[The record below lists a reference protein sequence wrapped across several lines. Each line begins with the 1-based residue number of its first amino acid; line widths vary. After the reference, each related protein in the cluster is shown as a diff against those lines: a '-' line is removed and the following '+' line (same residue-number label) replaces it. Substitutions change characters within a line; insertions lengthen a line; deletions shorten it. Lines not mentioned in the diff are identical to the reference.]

1 MPSAFAKGSA
11 FNAVKPSFA
20 SAFNPALTQSSADS
34 LSDIPSPYNTVLT
47 LASRR
52 RMLRT
57 VVYGVAAMRD
67 LAMQISGVLAILVA
81 VAHGVIGET
90 RGFARPPIQPA
101 SVRRLLRRVWQCRP
115 LPCVPR
121 GVLLVL

>member
-1 MPSAFAKGSA
+1 MPSASAKGSA
-11 FNAVKPSFA
+11 FNAVKPSSA

-57 VVYGVAAMRD
+57 VVYGVAAMPD
-67 LAMQISGVLAILVA
+67 LAMQILGVLGIFVGG
-81 VAHGVIGET
+81 AHGVVGGAG
-90 RGFARPPIQPA
+90 GFGAAPYWPAGGPGRLAR
-101 SVRRLLRRVWQCRP
+101 
-115 LPCVPR
+115 
-121 GVLLVL
+121 VLD

>member
-67 LAMQISGVLAILVA
+67 LAMQILGVLAILVA
-81 VAHGVIGET
+81 VAPGVVGE
-90 RGFARPPIQPA
+90 R
-101 SVRRLLRRVWQCRP
+101 
-115 LPCVPR
+115 R
-121 GVLLVL
+121 GVARAHIEAPSLR

>member
-11 FNAVKPSFA
+11 FNAVKPAFA

-67 LAMQISGVLAILVA
+67 LAMPISGVLAILVA
-81 VAHGVIGET
+81 VAHGVLGGA
-90 RGFARPPIQPA
+90 RGVARAPLAPAWGPPP
-101 SVRRLLRRVWQCRP
+101 
-115 LPCVPR
+115 PR
-121 GVLLVL
+121 GRRPCGAPPCLPHRAPPP

>member
-11 FNAVKPSFA
+11 FNAVKPSSA

-57 VVYGVAAMRD
+57 VVYGVAAMRG
-67 LAMQISGVLAILVA
+67 LAMQILGVAGILVA
-81 VAHGVIGET
+81 GDPGGLGET
-90 RGFARPPIQPA
+90 RVFGTAHR
-101 SVRRLLRRVWQCRP
+101 
-115 LPCVPR
+115 VPR
-121 GVLLVL
+121 RGPVLSPALLD

>member
-57 VVYGVAAMRD
+57 VVYGVAAAPD
-67 LAMQISGVLAILVA
+67 LAMQISGGLALLVLA
-81 VAHGVIGET
+81 AHGVSRRR
-90 RGFARPPIQPA
+90 RGVRPPPHRSA
-101 SVRRLLRRVWQCRP
+101 
-115 LPCVPR
+115 R
-121 GVLLVL
+121 GRGAPP

>member
-11 FNAVKPSFA
+11 FNAVKPSSA
-20 SAFNPALTQSSADS
+20 SALNPALTQSSADS

-81 VAHGVIGET
+81 VAHGVI
-90 RGFARPPIQPA
+90 RQK
-101 SVRRLLRRVWQCRP
+101 
-115 LPCVPR
+115 R
-121 GVLLVL
+121 GVARAHIEAPSLR

>member
-47 LASRR
+47 LATRR

-67 LAMQISGVLAILVA
+67 LAMQIFGGVA
-81 VAHGVIGET
+81 VLVSGAHGGI
-90 RGFARPPIQPA
+90 RAARVFSPAPIEPA
-101 SVRRLLRRVWQCRP
+101 AGR
-115 LPCVPR
+115 
-121 GVLLVL
+121 

>member
-20 SAFNPALTQSSADS
+20 SAFTPALTQSSADS

-67 LAMQISGVLAILVA
+67 LAMQISGVLAVLVA
-81 VAHGVIGET
+81 VAHGVIGAA
-90 RGFARPPIQPA
+90 RGVARAHIAPA
-101 SVRRLLRRVWQCRP
+101 SVPRLLRGVWPICAP
-115 LPCVPR
+115 ASPA
-121 GVLLVL
+121 

>member
-11 FNAVKPSFA
+11 FNAVKPSSA

-34 LSDIPSPYNTVLT
+34 LSDIPLPYNTVLT
-47 LASRR
+47 LATRR

-67 LAMQISGVLAILVA
+67 LAMQISGVLAVLGA
-81 VAHGVIGET
+81 GAHCGLRET
-90 RGFARPPIQPA
+90 RGFAPAPIAPARAPPPPRRPRPSRPP
-101 SVRRLLRRVWQCRP
+101 
-115 LPCVPR
+115 
-121 GVLLVL
+121 